1 MTTGWA
7 VWVSQK
13 TEWQCVPDLGIVSW
27 RFGTKKRSFWKK
39 KLFNI
44 NFKHHQHWLIWRL
57 HGRLFKK
64 NINFSE
70 YEENMKE
77 EKNQEILDE
86 KNPSTTKTKI
96 KKKRLQIFLYLVTV
110 PYRRLPWCL
119 RDKTSRIYTKKE
131 WFFFVSS
138 ALFSPTQKTPMTPP
152 MLMILCLRKKKF
164 FFSVFKKKNCTD
176 FFVWINMSS
185 MKNV

>member
-1 MTTGWA
+1 MYLLAMTTGWA

-57 HGRLFKK
+57 HGRLLKK

-77 EKNQEILDE
+77 KNQEILDE
-86 KNPSTTKTKI
+86 KDPSTTKTKF
-96 KKKRLQIFLYLVTV
+96 KKRLQIFLYLVTV

-119 RDKTSRIYTKKE
+119 RDKSSRIYTKKE

-138 ALFSPTQKTPMTPP
+138 ALSPPH
-152 MLMILCLRKKKF
+152 KKLQWLLQCWWF
-164 FFSVFKKKNCTD
+164 YV
-176 FFVWINMSS
+176 
-185 MKNV
+185 

>member
-1 MTTGWA
+1 
-7 VWVSQK
+7 
-13 TEWQCVPDLGIVSW
+13 L
-27 RFGTKKRSFWKK
+27 KK
-39 KLFNI
+39 KTIQYKF
-44 NFKHHQHWLIWRL
+44 QASSTLIDMETSWTT
-57 HGRLFKK
+57 FKK

-70 YEENMKE
+70 YEENMK

-131 WFFFVSS
+131 
-138 ALFSPTQKTPMTPP
+138 
-152 MLMILCLRKKKF
+152 
-164 FFSVFKKKNCTD
+164 
-176 FFVWINMSS
+176 
-185 MKNV
+185 